1 MGNWK
6 SKENIEQ
13 FIKNSYE
20 PLAKD
25 FLAKDFLDK
34 GHGIYVDGYS
44 PIPTFRASYL
54 VKDGE
59 NYQLK
64 DLSLHCETI
73 GFENYS
79 ELIELF
85 KKLGEDNYIFLFAI
99 KPFQVRISR
108 ISSEYNIIGCDR
120 RMRLRE
126 QKLNQLLND

>member
-1 MGNWK
+1 VGNWK
-6 SKENIEQ
+6 SDSNIEQ

-25 FLAKDFLDK
+25 FLAKGYGLY
-34 GHGIYVDGYS
+34 IDGYS
-44 PIPTFRASYL
+44 PIPRFRASYL
-54 VKDGE
+54 EKDDK

-64 DLSLHCETI
+64 DLSLQCQMM

-99 KPFQVRISR
+99 KPFQVRFAT

-120 RMRLRE
+120 KVRIRE
-126 QKLNQLLND
+126 QKLNELLNE

>member
-1 MGNWK
+1 VGKWK
-6 SKENIEQ
+6 SDSNIEQ

-25 FLAKDFLDK
+25 FLDK
-34 GHGIYVDGYS
+34 GYGLYIDGYS
-44 PIPTFRASYL
+44 PKPRFRASYL
-54 VKDGE
+54 EKDDK

-64 DLSLHCETI
+64 DLSLQCQMM

-99 KPFQVRISR
+99 KPFQVRFAT

-120 RMRLRE
+120 KVRIRE
-126 QKLNQLLND
+126 QKLNELLNE

>member
-1 MGNWK
+1 VGNWK
-6 SKENIEQ
+6 SDSNIEQ

-25 FLAKDFLDK
+25 FLDK
-34 GHGIYVDGYS
+34 GYGLYIDGYS
-44 PIPTFRASYL
+44 PIPRFRASYL
-54 VKDGE
+54 EKDDK

-64 DLSLHCETI
+64 DLSLQCQMM

-99 KPFQVRISR
+99 KPFQVRFAT

-120 RMRLRE
+120 KMRLRE
-126 QKLNQLLND
+126 QKLNQLLNDE

>member
-6 SKENIEQ
+6 SDSNIEQ

-25 FLAKDFLDK
+25 FLDK
-34 GHGIYVDGYS
+34 GYGLYIDGYS

-54 VKDGE
+54 EKDDK

-64 DLSLHCETI
+64 DLSLQCQMM

-99 KPFQVRISR
+99 KPFQVRFAT

-120 RMRLRE
+120 KVRIRE
-126 QKLNQLLND
+126 QKLNELLNE

>member
-6 SKENIEQ
+6 SDSNIEQ

-20 PLAKD
+20 
-25 FLAKDFLDK
+25 FLAQDFLDK
-34 GHGIYVDGYS
+34 GYGLYIDGYS
-44 PIPTFRASYL
+44 PIPRFRASYL
-54 VKDGE
+54 EKDDK

-64 DLSLHCETI
+64 DLSLQCQMM

-99 KPFQVRISR
+99 KPFQVRFAT

-120 RMRLRE
+120 KMRLRE
-126 QKLNQLLND
+126 QKLNQLLNDE

>member
-6 SKENIEQ
+6 SDSNIEQ

-34 GHGIYVDGYS
+34 GYGLYIDGYS
-44 PIPTFRASYL
+44 PIPIFRASYL
-54 VKDGE
+54 EKDDK

-64 DLSLHCETI
+64 DLSLQCQMM

-99 KPFQVRISR
+99 KPFQVRFVQ
-108 ISSEYNIIGCDR
+108 EF
-120 RMRLRE
+120 M
-126 QKLNQLLND
+126 

>member
-1 MGNWK
+1 VGNWK
-6 SKENIEQ
+6 SDSNIEQ

-25 FLAKDFLDK
+25 FLDK
-34 GHGIYVDGYS
+34 GYGLYIDGYS
-44 PIPTFRASYL
+44 PIPRFRASYL
-54 VKDGE
+54 EKDDK

-64 DLSLHCETI
+64 DLSLQCQMM

-99 KPFQVRISR
+99 KPFQVRFAT

-120 RMRLRE
+120 KMRLRE
-126 QKLNQLLND
+126 QKLNQLLNNE

>member
-20 PLAKD
+20 P
-25 FLAKDFLDK
+25 LAKDFLDK

-126 QKLNQLLND
+126 QKLNQLLNG

>member
-1 MGNWK
+1 VGNWK
-6 SKENIEQ
+6 SDSNIEQ
-13 FIKNSYE
+13 FIENSYE

-25 FLAKDFLDK
+25 FLDK
-34 GHGIYVDGYS
+34 GYGLYIDGYS

-54 VKDGE
+54 EKDDK

-64 DLSLHCETI
+64 DLSLRCQII

-99 KPFQVRISR
+99 KPFQVRFAT

-120 RMRLRE
+120 KMRLRE
-126 QKLNQLLND
+126 QKLNQILNDE

>member
-6 SKENIEQ
+6 SEENIKH
-13 FIKNSYE
+13 FIENSYE

-25 FLAKDFLDK
+25 FLDK
-34 GHGIYVDGYS
+34 GYGLYIDGYS
-44 PIPTFRASYL
+44 PIPRFRASYL
-54 VKDGE
+54 EKDDK

-64 DLSLHCETI
+64 DLSLQCQMM

-85 KKLGEDNYIFLFAI
+85 KKLGEDNYIFLFDI
-99 KPFQVRISR
+99 KPFQVRFAT

-120 RMRLRE
+120 RWRLRE
-126 QKLNQLLND
+126 QKLNQLLNE

>member
-6 SKENIEQ
+6 SDSNIEQ

-25 FLAKDFLDK
+25 FLDK
-34 GHGIYVDGYS
+34 GYGLYIDGYS
-44 PIPTFRASYL
+44 PIPRFRASYL
-54 VKDGE
+54 EKDDK

-64 DLSLHCETI
+64 DLSLQCQMM

-99 KPFQVRISR
+99 KPFQVRFAT

-120 RMRLRE
+120 KVRIRE
-126 QKLNQLLND
+126 QKLNELLNE

>member
-1 MGNWK
+1 VGNWK
-6 SKENIEQ
+6 SDSNIEQ

-25 FLAKDFLDK
+25 FLDK
-34 GHGIYVDGYS
+34 GYGLYIDGYS

-54 VKDGE
+54 EKDDK

-64 DLSLHCETI
+64 DLSLQCQMM

-99 KPFQVRISR
+99 KPFQVRFAT

-120 RMRLRE
+120 KVRIRE
-126 QKLNQLLND
+126 QKLNELLNE

>member
-1 MGNWK
+1 VGNWK
-6 SKENIEQ
+6 SDSNIEQ

-25 FLAKDFLDK
+25 FLDK
-34 GHGIYVDGYS
+34 GYGLYIDGYS
-44 PIPTFRASYL
+44 PIPRFRASYL
-54 VKDGE
+54 EKDDK

-64 DLSLHCETI
+64 DLSLQCQMM

-99 KPFQVRISR
+99 KPFQVRFAT

-120 RMRLRE
+120 KVRIRE
-126 QKLNQLLND
+126 QKLNELLNE

>member
-6 SKENIEQ
+6 SDENIEQ
-13 FIKNSYE
+13 FIENSYE

-25 FLAKDFLDK
+25 FLDK
-34 GHGIYVDGYS
+34 GYDLHVDGFT
-44 PIPTFRASYL
+44 PIPTLRASYL
-54 VKDGE
+54 VKDGK

-64 DLSLHCETI
+64 DLALHCQTMV
-73 GFENYS
+73 FENYS

-99 KPFQVRISR
+99 KPFQVRFAK
-108 ISSEYNIIGCDR
+108 ISSEYEIIGCDR